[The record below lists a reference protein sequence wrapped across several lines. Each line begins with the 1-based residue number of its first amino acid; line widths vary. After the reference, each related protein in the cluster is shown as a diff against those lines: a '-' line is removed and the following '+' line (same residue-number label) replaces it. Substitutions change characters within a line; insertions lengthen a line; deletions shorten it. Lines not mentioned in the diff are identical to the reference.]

1 MAKGIRFYETGGP
14 DVLRWEAIEVGHPGP
29 GEVRIRHA
37 AVGLNFADTYFRT
50 GLYPAAL
57 PAGMGVEAAGVV
69 EAVGPGVT
77 DFAAGDRV
85 TYTGSPLGAYSTERV
100 MPADHLIKLPRT
112 IPFQTAAAMTMRGLT
127 SAYLLRRI
135 ATLEEGDTVLLHAAA
150 GGVGLIF
157 TQWARLL
164 GIKVIGTVSTDEK
177 AEVARAHGCEHTI
190 VYTREDVAT
199 RVRELTDGA
208 GVPVVYDS
216 IGKTTYAQSIDSL
229 ARRGLL
235 VCFGTA
241 SGQVPPINAMELAVK
256 GSLYV
261 TRPALADYIAD
272 PAERAALAGEL
283 FEHVGSGR
291 ITVPIN
297 QRYALEDAVQAH
309 RDLEAGL
316 SIGSSVFSLE
326 SDNS

>member
-1 MAKGIRFYETGGP
+1 MAKGIRYYETGGP
-14 DVLRWEAIEVGHPGP
+14 EVLQWETLEVGEPGP
-29 GEVRIRHA
+29 HEVRVRHA

-50 GLYPAAL
+50 GLYPAPL
-57 PAGMGVEAAGVV
+57 PAGMGVEAAGVI
-69 EAVGPGVT
+69 EAVGSEVT
-77 DFAAGDRV
+77 GFAEGDRV

-100 MPADHLIKLPRT
+100 MTTEPLIKLPDD
-112 IPFQTAAAMTMRGLT
+112 ISFETAAAMTMRGLT

-135 ATLEEGDTVLLHAAA
+135 TSLEAGDTVLLHAAA
-150 GGVGLIF
+150 GGVGLLVS
-157 TQWARLL
+157 QWAREL
-164 GIKVIGTVSTDEK
+164 GIRVIGSVSTDEK

-190 VYTREDVAT
+190 VYTREDVAS

-216 IGKTTYAQSIDSL
+216 IGRTTYHQSLDCL

-241 SGQVPPINAMELAVK
+241 SGPIPPIDAMQLAIK
-256 GSLYV
+256 GSLFV
-261 TRPALADYIAD
+261 TRPALADYID
-272 PAERAALAGEL
+272 DESERAALAGEL
-283 FEHVGSGR
+283 CDLVGSGR
-291 ITVPIN
+291 ISVEIN

-309 RDLEAGL
+309 RDLEAGT

-326 SDNS
+326 S

>member
-1 MAKGIRFYETGGP
+1 MAKGIRFYEAGGP
-14 DVLRWEAIEVGHPGP
+14 DVMKWESLEVGAPGA
-29 GEVRIRHA
+29 GEVRVRHA
-37 AVGLNFADTYFRT
+37 AVGLNFADTYFRS
-50 GLYPAAL
+50 GLYPASL

-69 EAVGPGVT
+69 EAVGAGVT

-100 MPADHLIKLPRT
+100 MSADHLIKLPET
-112 IPFQTAAAMTMRGLT
+112 IPFDTAAAMTMRGLT

-135 ATLEEGDTVLLHAAA
+135 ATLREGDTVLLHAAA

-157 TQWARLL
+157 SQWARLL
-164 GIKVIGTVSTDEK
+164 GITVIGTVSTDAK
-177 AEVARAHGCEHTI
+177 AAVARAHGCEHTI

-208 GVPVVYDS
+208 GVPVVFDS
-216 IGKTTYAQSIDSL
+216 IGRTTYQSSIDSL

-256 GSLYV
+256 GSLFV

-283 FEHVGSGR
+283 FDHVAAGR
-291 ITVPIN
+291 IRVEIN
-297 QRYALEDAVQAH
+297 QRYALEDAVHAH
-309 RDLEAGL
+309 RDLESGR
-316 SIGSSVFSLE
+316 SVGSSVFELE
-326 SDNS
+326 SVA